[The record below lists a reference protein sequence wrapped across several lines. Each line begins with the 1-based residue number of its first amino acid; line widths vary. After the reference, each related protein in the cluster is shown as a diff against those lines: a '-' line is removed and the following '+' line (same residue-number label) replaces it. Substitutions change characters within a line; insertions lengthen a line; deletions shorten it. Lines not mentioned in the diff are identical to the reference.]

1 MECPKC
7 GGGTYLAEEELVKVL
22 ENTDPVKI
30 IAKATFVCRACS
42 ERFSR
47 LICDTLEARNKS
59 DVIGTATTPIE
70 QRSSESSDSE
80 HVEGLK
86 FF

>member
-7 GGGTYLAEEELVKVL
+7 GGGVYLAEEELVKVL
-22 ENTDPVKI
+22 ENTDPLKVI
-30 IAKATFVCRACS
+30 IKATYVCRACS

-47 LICDTLEARNKS
+47 LVYDNLEARNKNN
-59 DVIGTATTPIE
+59 ITTSSPVTQI
-70 QRSSESSDSE
+70 SSESSDNSE